1 MTIRLIPAALVATL
15 LLAAPAAAHV
25 TVSPDT
31 VKAGSFKKLEIRVPS
46 ESPTENIVEVSVQM
60 PGGVT
65 EVEALDLDGGW
76 SADVEEEGGEV
87 RTVTWTGGRIA
98 PNAVLEFPIRVRI
111 PRGADDLTFK
121 AVERYDGGKVSRWIG
136 APDSANPAPVVT
148 VSGSV
153 AESEPAEAVE
163 PEPDAEPTATT
174 TAPAPEEPTGGTE
187 APAETPSADVAP
199 EQSDDDDDGGGLAV
213 VAIVLAVL
221 ALAGGAAAVVKSRRT
236 TP

>member
-1 MTIRLIPAALVATL
+1 MTIRLISATVLAAL

-31 VKAGSFKKLEIRVPS
+31 VKAGSFEKLEIRVPS
-46 ESPTENIVEVSVQM
+46 ESPTEDVVELSVQM

-65 EVEALDLDGGW
+65 EVEALDLEGW
-76 SADVEEEGGEV
+76 SAEVDEEGGEV

-98 PNAVLEFPIRVRI
+98 PNGVLEFPIRVRI
-111 PRGADDLTFK
+111 PRGADTLAFK

-136 APDSANPAPVVT
+136 APDSENPAPVLT

-153 AESEPAEAVE
+153 APQESEEEE
-163 PEPDAEPTATT
+163 PEPAPAETT
-174 TAPAPEEPTGGTE
+174 TAPALEEPTGGVR
-187 APAETPSADVAP
+187 APTETPSADVAP
-199 EQSDDDDDGGGLAV
+199 VQSDDDDDDGGGLAI

-221 ALAGGAAAVVKSRRT
+221 ALAGGAAAAVKSRRGS
-236 TP
+236 P